1 MERRKEEKRAP
12 SPSKNKN
19 KNNRLLDACLET

>member
-1 MERRKEEKRAP
+1 MERRKEEKRGP

>member
-1 MERRKEEKRAP
+1 MERRKEEKRPP
-12 SPSKNKN
+12 SPSTNKN

>member
-1 MERRKEEKRAP
+1 MERRKEEKRPP

-19 KNNRLLDACLET
+19 KNNRLIDACLET

>member
-1 MERRKEEKRAP
+1 MERRKEEKRPP

-19 KNNRLLDACLET
+19 KNNRLLDTCLET

>member
-1 MERRKEEKRAP
+1 MERRKEEKRPP